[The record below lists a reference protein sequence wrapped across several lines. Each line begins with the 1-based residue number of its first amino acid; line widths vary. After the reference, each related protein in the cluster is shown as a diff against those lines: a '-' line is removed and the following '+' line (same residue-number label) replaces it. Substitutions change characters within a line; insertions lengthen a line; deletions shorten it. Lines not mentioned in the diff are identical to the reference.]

1 VSSNRARGD
10 RSTRTQVLVG
20 TEHTHAVDHGLRNAY
35 FAKHGLLF
43 LVDLHHNKAHQQI
56 VAPESPQL
64 ALWG

>member
-1 VSSNRARGD
+1 
-10 RSTRTQVLVG
+10 VG

-64 ALWG
+64 APWG